1 MDLADGPLYLHDLLR
16 VDRLPY
22 VVVLS
27 ACEAAKGDVNPMGD
41 VLGASTVLMERG
53 TATVVA
59 NASLVAD
66 TATSRVAMVELHHHL
81 ADGTTAAR
89 ALLSV
94 RQQAA
99 DFGPRQAALAAGFTC
114 FGAGW

>member
-1 MDLADGPLYLHDLLR
+1 
-16 VDRLPY
+16 
-22 VVVLS
+22 
-27 ACEAAKGDVNPMGD
+27 
-41 VLGASTVLMERG
+41 MERG
-53 TATVVA
+53 RATVVA

-81 ADGTTAAR
+81 ADGTTDAR

-99 DFGPRQAALAAGFTC
+99 DLGRREAALAAGFTC
-114 FGAGW
+114 FGTGW